1 MKPSST
7 SPADAPSSPRHKAKI
22 IGSISTNSSSV
33 VRAQVAP
40 TDSAP
45 PLEQHDGATPADS
58 AQPADA
64 DSLPDISTE
73 EAMRYYA
80 AIIGREPTLDPD
92 APDIFPGMSP
102 GEEALRS
109 WAEELS
115 SALRGEIGRQL
126 QLKLNRRPTWREL
139 MEAMTSAAG
148 RRIGEARKRLGK
160 RDAA

>member
-7 SPADAPSSPRHKAKI
+7 SSADAIGSPRRKGRI
-22 IGSISTNSSSV
+22 VGSVSTNSSSV
-33 VRAQVAP
+33 VRAQIAA

-45 PLEQHDGATPADS
+45 TPPKDNAAKPADS
-58 AQPADA
+58 EQPADEA
-64 DSLPDISTE
+64 QPLDISTE

-92 APDIFPGMSP
+92 APDILPGMSP

-109 WAEELS
+109 WAEDLS

-126 QLKLNRRPTWREL
+126 QLKLNRKPTWREL
-139 MEAMTSAAG
+139 MEAMTSAAS
-148 RRIGEARKRLGK
+148 RRIGEARRRFGNK
-160 RDAA
+160 DAA